1 MNAFTRSASSMARE
15 AGYTGNS
22 PAMLN
27 AFEQIRLAGIREAR
41 AGHYERKRIID
52 GMKAEPRMFF
62 NAISPAQ
69 SSSEAIEDATRII
82 FTFRN
87 LPRWQQEMSLG
98 QLRKAKMT
106 RLVARFFR
114 RYGVRIWARE
124 IAA

>member
-41 AGHYERKRIID
+41 AGHYERKRVIEQY
-52 GMKAEPRMFF
+52 KAEPGMFF
-62 NAISPAQ
+62 NAIRPSLTT
-69 SSSEAIEDATRII
+69 SEAIEDANRVI

-87 LPRWQQEMSLG
+87 LPRWQQEARLG
-98 QLRKAKMT
+98 QLRKAKQT

-114 RYGVRIWARE
+114 RFGARIWARD
-124 IAA
+124 AA

>member
-1 MNAFTRSASSMARE
+1 MNASTQLAKSC
-15 AGYTGNS
+15 GYSGNS

-69 SSSEAIEDATRII
+69 SSLEAIEDANRII
-82 FTFRN
+82 FGFRN
-87 LPRWQQEMSLG
+87 LPRWQQEMRLG
-98 QLRKAKMT
+98 QLRKAKQT
-106 RLVARFFR
+106 RVISRYFR
-114 RYGVRIWARE
+114 RFGKAVWLNKE
-124 IAA
+124 AA